1 MGDPATVRH
10 PTLHTVL
17 VMYNVRMN
25 PDTGH
30 WLLRRAAE
38 EHGLEFVFSKGG
50 ATIGSVRFEIVT
62 QSFVSDVVAH
72 GLVATTGP
80 TTLVVADRVTA
91 DARVVLQ
98 RAKRSFCDA
107 RGSLFLTAKNMLVAV
122 DFEPSSNVERNRLAH
137 PLDGAAFD
145 VALWILHA
153 GPQGTRAIS
162 RAINR
167 PSSTVNDVV
176 TKLRNESLLYDG
188 THPLLPELFELCVEE
203 WKRRV
208 AYRAVIP
215 GVVVEAPPRRA
226 GCNFGDLAVTGWAS
240 AGVTAQL
247 AWRTAGMTGLRTTTT
262 FFVPNEESIHRAK
275 ALPNL
280 FIPSRLG
287 GKDQQTELI
296 VSPVPWLCAHR
307 VATAHGVTIPPIAIA
322 MELAADA
329 ARGREILDS
338 FNPEGYLRVW

>member
-1 MGDPATVRH
+1 
-10 PTLHTVL
+10 
-17 VMYNVRMN
+17 MYNGRVN
-25 PDTGH
+25 PDTAH
-30 WLLRRAAE
+30 LLLRQAAE
-38 EHGLEFVFSKGG
+38 ANGLDFAVSKGR
-50 ATIGSVRFEIVT
+50 ATIGSARFEIVT

-80 TTLVVADRVTA
+80 TALVVADRVT
-91 DARVVLQ
+91 DEARGVL
-98 RAKRSFCDA
+98 RGAKRSFCDA

-122 DFEPSSNVERNRLAH
+122 DFEPSAKMERNRSAH
-137 PLDGAAFD
+137 PLEGAALD

-153 GPQGTRAIS
+153 AGQGTRAIS

-167 PSSTVNDVV
+167 PSSTVNDAV

-203 WKRRV
+203 WKRR
-208 AYRAVIP
+208 ATYRAVIA
-215 GVVVEAPPRRA
+215 GVVVEVPPKRA
-226 GCNFGDLAVTGWAS
+226 GCNFGDVSVTGWALGGIS
-240 AGVTAQL
+240 AQL

-262 FFVPNEESIHRAK
+262 FFVPDEESIHRAK

-280 FIPSRLG
+280 FAASQLG
-287 GKDQQTELI
+287 GHDEQTELI
-296 VSPVPWLCAHR
+296 VSPVPWLCNHR
-307 VATAHGVTIPPIAIA
+307 AVTAQGVTIPPIAIA
-322 MELAADA
+322 MELASDA